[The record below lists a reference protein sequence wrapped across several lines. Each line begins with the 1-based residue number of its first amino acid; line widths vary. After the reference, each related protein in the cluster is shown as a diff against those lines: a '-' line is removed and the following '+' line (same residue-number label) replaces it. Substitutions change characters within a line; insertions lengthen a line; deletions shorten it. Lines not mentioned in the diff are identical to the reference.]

1 MSFKLVLDRLLQQ
14 VPGALGAIIVD
25 WEGEAVD
32 HAARMDSYQLQV
44 LGAHK
49 GVILANLRAA
59 VRRLGDEEIEE
70 IVISTAASQTLI
82 LPVTHEYALILT
94 LARGQGLGRAL
105 FEGRRC
111 AAELRREI
119 A

>member
-1 MSFKLVLDRLLQQ
+1 MSFKLVLEHLLQQ

-32 HAARMDSYQLQV
+32 HAARMDSYELQV

-49 GVILANLRAA
+49 GVILANLREA

-70 IVISTAASQTLI
+70 IVISTAVSQTLI
-82 LPVTHEYALILT
+82 LPVTPEYALILT
-94 LARGQGLGRAL
+94 LARGEGLGRAL

-111 AAELRREI
+111 AAELRRDI

>member
-1 MSFKLVLDRLLQQ
+1 MPFKRLLARWLDL

-32 HAARMDSYQLQV
+32 QVARMDSYELQV

-49 GVILANLRAA
+49 GVILANLRDA
-59 VRRLGDEEIEE
+59 VSRLGDEEIEE
-70 IVISTAASQTLI
+70 IVIATANNQTLI
-82 LPVTHEYALILT
+82 LPLTPEYALILT
-94 LARGQGLGRAL
+94 LARGEALGRAL
-105 FEGRRC
+105 FEARRC

>member
-1 MSFKLVLDRLLQQ
+1 MSFKLLLDRLLEQI
-14 VPGALGAIIVD
+14 PGSLGAIIVD

-32 HAARMDSYQLQV
+32 HSARMDSYELQL

-49 GVILANLRAA
+49 GVILANLRDA

-70 IVISTAASQTLI
+70 IVISTAATQTLV
-82 LPVTHEYALILT
+82 LPVTLEYALILT
-94 LARGQGLGRAL
+94 LDRGDGLGRAL
-105 FEGRRC
+105 FEARRC